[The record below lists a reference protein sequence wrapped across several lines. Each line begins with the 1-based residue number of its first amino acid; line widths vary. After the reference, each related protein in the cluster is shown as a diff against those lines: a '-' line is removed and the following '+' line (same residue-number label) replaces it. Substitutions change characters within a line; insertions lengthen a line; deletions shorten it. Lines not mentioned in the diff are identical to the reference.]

1 MRLKKKDIYE
11 MVNNADAKIPNPNQ
25 IKATSQEVQ
34 NLTRDIEKLNTTM
47 QDNMASAFITKVD
60 EDVNDSRS
68 QIVQYDGEID
78 GETEF
83 TINDV
88 RWKYVWAKY
97 PNGKRDIGVY
107 RFGQDLVYDYDW
119 FMDNIFPKPRRTQ
132 MEGDV
137 DDFSSDYI
145 DYKSDEYEKN
155 KQDYDEWLNSPE
167 GQEYMKSLD
176 SINESIKGR
185 KVVKTIKVK
194 DIK

>member
-1 MRLKKKDIYE
+1 MRLKKKDIIE
-11 MVNNADAKIPNPNQ
+11 MVNNPDVKIPNTTQ
-25 IKATSQEVQ
+25 IKAASQDVQ
-34 NLTRDIEKLNTTM
+34 NLTKDIEKLNTTM
-47 QDNMASAFITKVD
+47 QDSMGSAFITKMD
-60 EDVNDSRS
+60 EDVSS
-68 QIVQYDGEID
+68 KSKIVQYDGEIG
-78 GETEF
+78 GENEF

-119 FMDNIFPKPRRTQ
+119 FVDNVLPKPPKTQ

-137 DDFSSDYI
+137 DDFSADYI
-145 DYKSDEYEKN
+145 DYMADKDEQN

-167 GQEYMKSLD
+167 GQEYMKTLD
-176 SINESIKGR
+176 SLNESIKR
-185 KVVKTIKVK
+185 KKVIKTIKVK

>member
-1 MRLKKKDIYE
+1 MRLKKKDIVE
-11 MVNNADAKIPNPNQ
+11 MVNNPEAKIPNPAE
-25 IKATSQEVQ
+25 IKVASQDVQ
-34 NLTRDIEKLNTTM
+34 NLTRDIEKLNATM
-47 QDNMASAFITKVD
+47 QDNMGSAFITKMS
-60 EDVNDSRS
+60 EDVNGSKS
-68 QIVQYDGEID
+68 YIVQYGGEID
-78 GETEF
+78 GENEF

-97 PNGKRDIGVY
+97 PDGKRDIGVY
-107 RFGQDLVYDYDW
+107 RFGHDLVYDYEW
-119 FMDNIFPKPRRTQ
+119 FMDNVLPKPKKIQ

-145 DYKSDEYEKN
+145 DYMSDKNEKN

-176 SINESIKGR
+176 SLNESIKAK
-185 KVVKTIKVK
+185 KVIKTIKVK